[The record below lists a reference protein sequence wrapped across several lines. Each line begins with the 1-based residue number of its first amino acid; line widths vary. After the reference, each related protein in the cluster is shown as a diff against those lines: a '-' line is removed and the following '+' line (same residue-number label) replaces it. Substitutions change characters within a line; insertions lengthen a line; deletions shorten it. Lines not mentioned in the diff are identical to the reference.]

1 MDDDGEN
8 GEVCRSTPQV
18 KAWQKCLEALK
29 KKVEVQQGVCLLQR
43 GMAKVR
49 FGHASYAFGLRC
61 ILLWVCMGVI
71 NVVFVLGLLI
81 RACDATPSL
90 VLTHLVI
97 LIGGQCQQ
105 TTGVLGPW
113 EISQV
118 NHFLGILIRAL
129 ADASHEQHSLSASQ
143 VILNVVGFCATVA
156 TTIFF
161 TVYSKRQLKALQ
173 KEEELLL
180 E

>member
-1 MDDDGEN
+1 MIFDFLLN
-8 GEVCRSTPQV
+8 SWVVLFYCR
-18 KAWQKCLEALK
+18 
-29 KKVEVQQGVCLLQR
+29 
-43 GMAKVR
+43 
-49 FGHASYAFGLRC
+49 
-61 ILLWVCMGVI
+61 
-71 NVVFVLGLLI
+71 
-81 RACDATPSL
+81 
-90 VLTHLVI
+90 
-97 LIGGQCQQ
+97 
-105 TTGVLGPW
+105 
-113 EISQV
+113 
-118 NHFLGILIRAL
+118 GILIRAL

>member
-1 MDDDGEN
+1 MPFAARHGK
-8 GEVCRSTPQV
+8 G
-18 KAWQKCLEALK
+18 ALWP
-29 KKVEVQQGVCLLQR
+29 CLLR
-43 GMAKVR
+43 
-49 FGHASYAFGLRC
+49 
-61 ILLWVCMGVI
+61 LWIEVYSFVVCTGVI
-71 NVVFVLGLLI
+71 NVVFVL
-81 RACDATPSL
+81 
-90 VLTHLVI
+90 
-97 LIGGQCQQ
+97 GGQCQQ